1 MFPGM
6 SAAFDGLRRH
16 DFPRIRQATHPRYP
30 TYNPPMAV
38 GSDPA
43 IRGATT
49 KPRRNDAMRAGAV
62 LSLSAVLIRTPMRRG
77 RSTGCAHVGSG
88 HIAAAHLHGSARLPT
103 PIVTM
108 VR

>member
-1 MFPGM
+1 
-6 SAAFDGLRRH
+6 
-16 DFPRIRQATHPRYP
+16 
-30 TYNPPMAV
+30 
-38 GSDPA
+38 
-43 IRGATT
+43 
-49 KPRRNDAMRAGAV
+49 MRAGAV